1 MRCGKVLPAMSPM
14 GQTRKWLRGVSVLLP
29 TADIGTPTAQV
40 RFVPLPDSMRT
51 AASDRRRLVRRRY
64 VARLRLQMEQP
75 LGVTVRDLRAVA
87 LADRGA
93 VQERGRGAQ
102 ILKRVVCSEEDVV

>member
-1 MRCGKVLPAMSPM
+1 MDLHHLLLAGLPAHS
-14 GQTRKWLRGVSVLLP
+14 GLP
-29 TADIGTPTAQV
+29 RLADIVRSGRLV
-40 RFVPLPDSMRT
+40 RFVPIPDSCT

-64 VARLRLQMEQP
+64 VARPRLQMEQP